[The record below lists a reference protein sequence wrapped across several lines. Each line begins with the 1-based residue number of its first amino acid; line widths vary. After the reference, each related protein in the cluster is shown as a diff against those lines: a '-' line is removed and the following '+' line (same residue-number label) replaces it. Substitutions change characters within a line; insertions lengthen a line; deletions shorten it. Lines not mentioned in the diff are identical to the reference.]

1 MTATERR
8 QRIIERIETEGS
20 IAVADLSRRFAVSE
34 MTIRRDLRALENE
47 GLLRRVYGG
56 AISARGRG
64 YEPPYLV
71 RAAKQGGDKQRI
83 GQRAAELVYDGDSI
97 ALDVGTT
104 TLEVARHLKGKQNLT
119 IITASLPIAN
129 ELVNHPGIRLIIT
142 GGILRDGELSM
153 VGHLAERS
161 LRDVHVD
168 KAFVGIGGI
177 SLEAGLT
184 EFNLEDALVKRAMIA
199 CAAECIV
206 VADSSKFGCTA
217 FAAVAPFSQ
226 VRTIVTDVG
235 LGDEMVARLRAA
247 NIELILA

>member
-1 MTATERR
+1 MTVTERR
-8 QRIIERIETEGS
+8 QRIVEWIETEGS
-20 IAVADLSRRFAVSE
+20 ITVADLSRRFAVSE
-34 MTIRRDLRALENE
+34 MTIRRDLRTLENE

-56 AISARGRG
+56 AVSARGRG

-71 RAAKQGGDKQRI
+71 RAAKQAQEKQRI

-104 TLEVARHLKGKQNLT
+104 TLEIARCLKGKQNLT
-119 IITASLPIAN
+119 IITASLPVAN
-129 ELVNHPGIRLIIT
+129 ELANRPGIRLIIT

-161 LRDVHVD
+161 LCEVHVD

-177 SLEAGLT
+177 SLETGLT

-199 CAAECIV
+199 CAAKCIV
-206 VADSSKFGCTA
+206 VTDSSKFGRTV
-217 FAAVAPFSQ
+217 FATVAPLSQ
-226 VRTIVTDVG
+226 VHTIVTDVDLDDG
-235 LGDEMVARLRAA
+235 MASRLRAA
-247 NIELILA
+247 NVELILA